1 MYSSVCFSFANV
13 CNENHAYRVWLS
25 QNTLRCRSEL
35 KKYGHRF
42 MQKKTEQTTDSL
54 NKVVFF
60 LSATLILL
68 FSLVTILFNDQANQL
83 ITQILNWVSRTFSWY
98 YLLAATLYLVFVL
111 FIALSRYGDIKLGPK
126 HSKPEFSLL
135 SWSAMLFS
143 AGIGID
149 LMFFSVAEPLSHY
162 MNPPVGEGQTFEAA
176 RQSMVWTLFHYGL
189 TGWSMYALVGVALGY
204 FSYRYNLPLTIRSA
218 LYPIFGKRVNGWIG
232 HSVDTAAVLGTIFG
246 IATTCGI
253 GVVQL
258 NYGLHVL
265 FDVPENLLIQSAL
278 IAVAVIITAISVAS
292 GVNKGLRILSE
303 VNIYVSIGLLL
314 FILMMGN
321 TEFLLAALIQNFGDY
336 ISQFPQLSLTSFPF
350 EQPKEWMNSWTLFF
364 WAWWIAWSPF
374 VGLFLARISR
384 GRTIR
389 EFVAGTLIIPLLF
402 TLTWLSIFGN
412 SALHSVIFDGNTQLA
427 TTVLAN
433 PAHGFYDLLA
443 QYPWFPFLAGVAT
456 ITGLL
461 FYVTSA
467 DSGALVLGNFTT
479 KFSNIEHDSPRWLS
493 VFWALA
499 IGLLTLAMLMANGVT
514 ALQNT
519 TIIMGL
525 PFSFVIFF
533 VMAGLYKSL
542 RLEDFR
548 QASTSMNAAPVV
560 GNVDI
565 FNWKK
570 RLSRVM
576 LHANLSQTQQML
588 EEVCKPAMQA
598 VATEFINKG
607 IQVDLAEKALDD
619 EPELSH
625 LDLTIQL
632 DEEENFVYQIW
643 PIRYDTPNFSSRGKR
658 TKKYY
663 YRLETYLFEGSQG
676 NDLVGYSKEQVIND
690 ILDKY
695 ERHLMFLHINRISPG
710 KRPLFPDPDQ

>member
-1 MYSSVCFSFANV
+1 
-13 CNENHAYRVWLS
+13 
-25 QNTLRCRSEL
+25 
-35 KKYGHRF
+35 

-314 FILMMGN
+314 FILVMGN

-350 EQPKEWMNSWTLFF
+350 QQPKEWMNSWTLFF

-625 LDLTIQL
+625 MDLTIQL

>member
-1 MYSSVCFSFANV
+1 
-13 CNENHAYRVWLS
+13 
-25 QNTLRCRSEL
+25 
-35 KKYGHRF
+35 
-42 MQKKTEQTTDSL
+42 MQKKNEEVQDSL
-54 NKVVFF
+54 NKVVFYC
-60 LSATLILL
+60 SATLILL
-68 FSLVTILFNDQANQL
+68 FSIITILFNEQANL
-83 ITQILNWVSRTFSWY
+83 VIINILNWVSRTFSWY
-98 YLLAATLYLVFVL
+98 YLLAATLYLVFIV
-111 FIALSRYGDIKLGPK
+111 FIACSRYGEIKLGPK

-162 MNPPVGEGQTFEAA
+162 MSPPVGEAETFEAA

-189 TGWSMYALVGVALGY
+189 TGWSMYALIGVALGY

-218 LYPIFGKRVNGWIG
+218 LYPIFGKRINGPIG
-232 HSVDTAAVLGTIFG
+232 HTVDTAAVLGTIFG

-265 FDVPENLLIQSAL
+265 FGLPENIWIQTAL
-278 IAVAVIITAISVAS
+278 IGVAVIITIISVTA
-292 GVNKGLRILSE
+292 GVNKGIRVLSE
-303 VNIYVSIGLLL
+303 INIYVSIGLLL
-314 FILMMGN
+314 FILFMGN

-336 ISQFPQLSLTSFPF
+336 LSQFPKLSLSSFPF

-389 EFVAGTLIIPLLF
+389 EFVTGTLVIPLLF

-412 SALHSVIFDGNTQLA
+412 SALYSVIFDGNTQLA
-427 TTVLAN
+427 TTVLEN

-443 QYPWFPFLAGVAT
+443 QYPGFTFIAGVAT

-479 KFSNIEHDSPRWLS
+479 KFTNIEHDSPRWLS
-493 VFWALA
+493 VFWAIA

-548 QASTSMNAAPVV
+548 QASTSLNAAPVV

-565 FNWKK
+565 LNWKK

-576 LHANLSQTQQML
+576 LHPSLSQTRTML
-588 EEVCKPAMQA
+588 DNVCKPAIEA
-598 VATEFINKG
+598 VATELIDKG
-607 IQVDLAEKALDD
+607 IQVNIQEKSLEE
-619 EPELSH
+619 EPELYH

-632 DEEENFVYQIW
+632 DEEENFVYEIW
-643 PIRYDTPNFSSRGKR
+643 PVRYDTPNFSSRGKR
-658 TKKYY
+658 TKRYY
-663 YRLETYLFEGSQG
+663 YRLESYLFEGSQG

-695 ERHLMFLHINRISPG
+695 ERHMMYLHINRISPG
-710 KRPLFPDPDQ
+710 KRPLFPDREI

>member
-1 MYSSVCFSFANV
+1 
-13 CNENHAYRVWLS
+13 
-25 QNTLRCRSEL
+25 
-35 KKYGHRF
+35 

-218 LYPIFGKRVNGWIG
+218 LYPIFGKRINGWIG

-314 FILMMGN
+314 FILVMGN

-350 EQPKEWMNSWTLFF
+350 QQPKEWMNSWTLFF

-427 TTVLAN
+427 NTVLAN

>member
-1 MYSSVCFSFANV
+1 
-13 CNENHAYRVWLS
+13 
-25 QNTLRCRSEL
+25 
-35 KKYGHRF
+35 

-314 FILMMGN
+314 FILVMGN

-350 EQPKEWMNSWTLFF
+350 QQPKEWMNSWTLFF

-493 VFWALA
+493 VFWALT

>member
-1 MYSSVCFSFANV
+1 
-13 CNENHAYRVWLS
+13 
-25 QNTLRCRSEL
+25 
-35 KKYGHRF
+35 
-42 MQKKTEQTTDSL
+42 MQKKNEEMQDGL
-54 NKVVFF
+54 NKVVFYF
-60 LSATLILL
+60 SATLILL
-68 FSLVTILFNDQANQL
+68 FSIITILFNEQANQV
-83 ITQILNWVSRTFSWY
+83 IINILNWVSRTFSWY
-98 YLLAATLYLVFVL
+98 YLLAATLYLVFII
-111 FIALSRYGDIKLGPK
+111 FIACSRYGEIKLGPK

-162 MNPPVGEGQTFEAA
+162 MNPPVGEGETFEAA

-189 TGWSMYALVGVALGY
+189 TGWSMYALIGVALGY

-218 LYPIFGKRVNGWIG
+218 LYPIFGKRINGPIG
-232 HSVDTAAVLGTIFG
+232 HTVDTAAVLGTIFG

-265 FDVPENLLIQSAL
+265 FGLPENIWIQTAL
-278 IAVAVIITAISVAS
+278 IAVAVIITIISVTA
-292 GVNKGLRILSE
+292 GVNKGIRILSE
-303 VNIYVSIGLLL
+303 INIYVSIGLLL
-314 FILMMGN
+314 FILFVGN

-336 ISQFPQLSLTSFPF
+336 ISQFPKLSLTSFPF

-389 EFVAGTLIIPLLF
+389 EFVTGTLVIPLLF

-412 SALHSVIFDGNTQLA
+412 SALYSVIFDGNTQLA
-427 TTVLAN
+427 TTVLEN

-443 QYPWFPFLAGVAT
+443 QYPGFMFTAGVAT

-479 KFSNIEHDSPRWLS
+479 KFTNIEHDSPRWLS
-493 VFWALA
+493 VFWAIA

-548 QASTSMNAAPVV
+548 QASTSLNAAPVV

-565 FNWKK
+565 LNWKK

-576 LHANLSQTQQML
+576 LHPSLSQTRTML
-588 EEVCKPAMQA
+588 DNVCKPAIEA
-598 VATEFINKG
+598 VATELINKG
-607 IQVDLAEKALDD
+607 IQVNIQEKSLEE
-619 EPELSH
+619 EPELYH

-632 DEEENFVYQIW
+632 DEEENFVYEIW
-643 PIRYDTPNFSSRGKR
+643 PVRYDTPNFSSRGKR
-658 TKKYY
+658 TKRYY
-663 YRLETYLFEGSQG
+663 YRLESYLFEGSQG

-695 ERHLMFLHINRISPG
+695 ERHMMYLHINRISPG
-710 KRPLFPDPDQ
+710 KRPLFPDREI

>member
-1 MYSSVCFSFANV
+1 MVDQN
-13 CNENHAYRVWLS
+13 S
-25 QNTLRCRSEL
+25 QT
-35 KKYGHRF
+35 KDG
-42 MQKKTEQTTDSL
+42 L

-60 LSATLILL
+60 LSASLILL
-68 FSLVTILFNDQANQL
+68 FSLATILFNEQANNVINDVL
-83 ITQILNWVSRTFSWY
+83 AWVSSTFSWY
-98 YLLAATLYLVFVL
+98 YLLAATCYLVFIV
-111 FIALSRYGDIKLGPK
+111 FIACSRYGNIKLGPK

-162 MNPPVGEGQTFEAA
+162 MNPPVGQGQTYEAA
-176 RQSMVWTLFHYGL
+176 REAMVWTLFHYGL

-218 LYPIFGKRVNGWIG
+218 LYPIFGKRINGAIG

-265 FDVPENLLIQSAL
+265 FGLPENLVIQSAL
-278 IAVAVIITAISVAS
+278 IAFAVVVSIISVTS
-292 GVNKGLRILSE
+292 GVDKGLRILSE
-303 VNIYVSIGLLL
+303 INIYVAIGLLL
-314 FILMMGN
+314 FILFLGN
-321 TEFLLAALIQNFGDY
+321 TEFLLGALIQNFGDY
-336 ISQFPQLSLTSFPF
+336 ISAFPKLSLTSFPF

-389 EFVAGTLIIPLLF
+389 EFVWGTLIIPLLF

-412 SALHSVIFDGNTQLA
+412 SALHSVIFDGNAQLA
-427 TTVLAN
+427 QTVLAN

-443 QYPWFPFLAGVAT
+443 QYPGFPFIASVAT

-467 DSGALVLGNFTT
+467 DSGSLVLGNFTT
-479 KFSNIEHDSPRWLS
+479 KFTNIEHDSPRWLT

-499 IGLLTLAMLMANGVT
+499 IGFLTLAMLMADGIT
-514 ALQNT
+514 ALQNA

-542 RLEDFR
+542 HLEDYR
-548 QASTSMNAAPVV
+548 QASTNMNAAPVV

-565 FNWKK
+565 SNWKK

-576 LHANLSQTQQML
+576 LHPTLAETKRML
-588 EEVCKPAMQA
+588 DEVCQPAIHA
-598 VATEFINKG
+598 VATELESRGINVSLD
-607 IQVDLAEKALDD
+607 QVELE
-619 EPELSH
+619 ENPELYH
-625 LDLTIQL
+625 LDVIIDLG
-632 DEEENFVYQIW
+632 EEQNFIYQIW
-643 PIRYDTPNFSSRGKR
+643 PVRYATPNFNERDNR
-658 TKKYY
+658 HKKYY
-663 YRLETYLFEGSQG
+663 YRLESYLFEGSQG
-676 NDLVGYSKEQVIND
+676 NDLVGYNKEQVIND

-695 ERHLMFLHINRISPG
+695 ERHMMFLHINRISPG
-710 KRPLFPDPDQ
+710 KRPQFPDA

>member
-1 MYSSVCFSFANV
+1 
-13 CNENHAYRVWLS
+13 
-25 QNTLRCRSEL
+25 
-35 KKYGHRF
+35 
-42 MQKKTEQTTDSL
+42 MQKKNEEMQDGL
-54 NKVVFF
+54 NKVVFYF
-60 LSATLILL
+60 SATLILL
-68 FSLVTILFNDQANQL
+68 FSIITILFNEQANQV
-83 ITQILNWVSRTFSWY
+83 IINILNWVSRTFSWY
-98 YLLAATLYLVFVL
+98 YLLAATLYLVFII
-111 FIALSRYGDIKLGPK
+111 FIACSRYGEIKLGPK

-162 MNPPVGEGQTFEAA
+162 INPPVGEGETFEAA

-189 TGWSMYALVGVALGY
+189 TGWSMYALIGVALGY

-218 LYPIFGKRVNGWIG
+218 LYPIFGKKINGPIG
-232 HSVDTAAVLGTIFG
+232 HTVDTAAVLGTIFG

-265 FDVPENLLIQSAL
+265 FDLPENIWIQTAL
-278 IAVAVIITAISVAS
+278 IAVAVIITIISVTA
-292 GVNKGLRILSE
+292 GVNKGIRILSE
-303 VNIYVSIGLLL
+303 INIYVSIGLLL
-314 FILMMGN
+314 FILFVGN

-336 ISQFPQLSLTSFPF
+336 ISQFPKLSLTSFPF

-389 EFVAGTLIIPLLF
+389 EFVTGTLVIPLLF

-412 SALHSVIFDGNTQLA
+412 SALYSVIFDGNTQLA
-427 TTVLAN
+427 TTVLEN

-443 QYPWFPFLAGVAT
+443 QYPGFTFTAGVAT

-479 KFSNIEHDSPRWLS
+479 KFTNIEHDSPRWLS
-493 VFWALA
+493 VFWAIA

-548 QASTSMNAAPVV
+548 QASTSLNAAPVV

-565 FNWKK
+565 LNWKK

-576 LHANLSQTQQML
+576 LHPSLSQTRTML
-588 EEVCKPAMQA
+588 DNVCKPAIEA
-598 VATEFINKG
+598 VATELIDKG
-607 IQVDLAEKALDD
+607 IQVNIQEKSLEE
-619 EPELSH
+619 EPELYH

-632 DEEENFVYQIW
+632 DEEENFVYEIW
-643 PIRYDTPNFSSRGKR
+643 PVRYDTPNFSSRGKR
-658 TKKYY
+658 TKRYY
-663 YRLETYLFEGSQG
+663 YRLESYLFEGSQG

-695 ERHLMFLHINRISPG
+695 ERHMMYLHINRISPG
-710 KRPLFPDPDQ
+710 KRPLFPDREI

>member
-1 MYSSVCFSFANV
+1 
-13 CNENHAYRVWLS
+13 
-25 QNTLRCRSEL
+25 
-35 KKYGHRF
+35 

-314 FILMMGN
+314 FILVMGN
-321 TEFLLAALIQNFGDY
+321 TEFLLAALIQIFGDY

-350 EQPKEWMNSWTLFF
+350 QQPKEWMNSWTLFF

>member
-1 MYSSVCFSFANV
+1 
-13 CNENHAYRVWLS
+13 
-25 QNTLRCRSEL
+25 
-35 KKYGHRF
+35 
-42 MQKKTEQTTDSL
+42 MQKKKEDMQDGL
-54 NKVVFF
+54 NKVVFYF
-60 LSATLILL
+60 SATLILL
-68 FSLVTILFNDQANQL
+68 FSIITILFNEQANQV
-83 ITQILNWVSRTFSWY
+83 IINILNWVSRTFSWY
-98 YLLAATLYLVFVL
+98 YLLAATLYLVFIV
-111 FIALSRYGDIKLGPK
+111 FIACSRYGEIKLGPK

-162 MNPPVGEGQTFEAA
+162 MNPPVGEGETFEAA

-189 TGWSMYALVGVALGY
+189 TGWSMYALIGVALGY

-218 LYPIFGKRVNGWIG
+218 LYPIFGKKINGPIG
-232 HSVDTAAVLGTIFG
+232 HTVDTAAVLGTIFG

-265 FDVPENLLIQSAL
+265 FDLPENIWIQAAL
-278 IAVAVIITAISVAS
+278 IAVAVIITIISVTA
-292 GVNKGLRILSE
+292 GVNKGIRILSE
-303 VNIYVSIGLLL
+303 INIYVSIGLLL
-314 FILMMGN
+314 FILFVGN

-336 ISQFPQLSLTSFPF
+336 ISQFPKLSLTSFPF

-389 EFVAGTLIIPLLF
+389 EFVTGTLVIPLLF

-412 SALHSVIFDGNTQLA
+412 SALYSVIFDGNTQLA
-427 TTVLAN
+427 TTVLEN

-443 QYPWFPFLAGVAT
+443 QYPGFTFTAGVAT

-479 KFSNIEHDSPRWLS
+479 KFTNIEHDSPRWLS
-493 VFWALA
+493 VFWAVA

-548 QASTSMNAAPVV
+548 QASTSLNAAPVV

-565 FNWKK
+565 LNWKK

-576 LHANLSQTQQML
+576 LHPSLSQTRTML
-588 EEVCKPAMQA
+588 DNVCKPAIEA
-598 VATEFINKG
+598 VATELIDKG
-607 IQVDLAEKALDD
+607 IQVNIQEKPLEE
-619 EPELSH
+619 EPELYH

-632 DEEENFVYQIW
+632 DEEENFVYEIW
-643 PIRYDTPNFSSRGKR
+643 PVRYDTPNFSSRGKR
-658 TKKYY
+658 TKRYY
-663 YRLETYLFEGSQG
+663 YRLESYLFEGSQG

-695 ERHLMFLHINRISPG
+695 ERHMMYLHINRISPG
-710 KRPLFPDPDQ
+710 KRPLFPDREI

>member
-1 MYSSVCFSFANV
+1 
-13 CNENHAYRVWLS
+13 
-25 QNTLRCRSEL
+25 
-35 KKYGHRF
+35 
-42 MQKKTEQTTDSL
+42 MQKKKEEMQDGL
-54 NKVVFF
+54 NKVVFYF
-60 LSATLILL
+60 SATLILL
-68 FSLVTILFNDQANQL
+68 FSIITILFNEQANQV
-83 ITQILNWVSRTFSWY
+83 IINILNWVSRTFSWY
-98 YLLAATLYLVFVL
+98 YLLAATLYLVFIV
-111 FIALSRYGDIKLGPK
+111 FIACSRYGEIKLGPK

-162 MNPPVGEGQTFEAA
+162 INPPVGEGETFEAA

-189 TGWSMYALVGVALGY
+189 TGWSMYALIGVALGY

-218 LYPIFGKRVNGWIG
+218 LYPIFGKRINGPIG
-232 HSVDTAAVLGTIFG
+232 HTVDTAAVLGTIFG

-265 FDVPENLLIQSAL
+265 FDLPENIWIQAAL
-278 IAVAVIITAISVAS
+278 IAVAVIITIISVTA
-292 GVNKGLRILSE
+292 GVNKGIRILSE
-303 VNIYVSIGLLL
+303 INIYVSIGLLL
-314 FILMMGN
+314 FILFVGN

-336 ISQFPQLSLTSFPF
+336 ISQFPKLSLTSFPF

-389 EFVAGTLIIPLLF
+389 EFVTGTLVIPLLF

-412 SALHSVIFDGNTQLA
+412 SALYSVIFDGNTQLA
-427 TTVLAN
+427 TTVLEN

-443 QYPWFPFLAGVAT
+443 QYPGFMFTAGVAT

-479 KFSNIEHDSPRWLS
+479 KFTNIEHDSPRWLS
-493 VFWALA
+493 VFWAIA

-548 QASTSMNAAPVV
+548 QASTSLNAAPVV

-565 FNWKK
+565 LNWKK

-576 LHANLSQTQQML
+576 LHPSLSQTRTML
-588 EEVCKPAMQA
+588 DNVCKPAIEA
-598 VATEFINKG
+598 VATELIDKG
-607 IQVDLAEKALDD
+607 IQVNIQEKSLEE
-619 EPELSH
+619 EPELYH

-632 DEEENFVYQIW
+632 DEEENFVYEIW
-643 PIRYDTPNFSSRGKR
+643 PVRYDTPNFSSRGKR
-658 TKKYY
+658 TKRYY
-663 YRLETYLFEGSQG
+663 YRLESYLFEGSQG

-695 ERHLMFLHINRISPG
+695 ERHMMYLHINRISPG
-710 KRPLFPDPDQ
+710 KRPLFPDREI

>member
-1 MYSSVCFSFANV
+1 
-13 CNENHAYRVWLS
+13 
-25 QNTLRCRSEL
+25 
-35 KKYGHRF
+35 
-42 MQKKTEQTTDSL
+42 MQKKTEQVQDSL
-54 NKVVFF
+54 NKVVFYV
-60 LSATLILL
+60 SATLILL
-68 FSLVTILFNDQANQL
+68 FSLVTILFNQQANL
-83 ITQILNWVSRTFSWY
+83 VITNILNWVSRTFSWY
-98 YLLAATLYLVFVL
+98 YLLAATLYLVFII
-111 FIALSRYGDIKLGPK
+111 FIACSRYGEIKLGPK

-189 TGWSMYALVGVALGY
+189 TGWSMYALIGVALGY

-218 LYPIFGKRVNGWIG
+218 LYPIFGKKIHGPIG
-232 HSVDTAAVLGTIFG
+232 HTVDTAAVLGTIFG

-265 FDVPENLLIQSAL
+265 FDLPENLWVQTGL
-278 IAVAVIITAISVAS
+278 IAVAVIITIISVAS
-292 GVNKGLRILSE
+292 GVNKGIRVLSE
-303 VNIYVSIGLLL
+303 INIYVSIGLLL

-336 ISQFPQLSLTSFPF
+336 ISQFPKLSLTSFPF

-412 SALHSVIFDGNTQLA
+412 SALHSVMFDGNTQLA
-427 TTVLAN
+427 TTVLEN

-443 QYPWFPFLAGVAT
+443 QYPGFSFIAGIAT

-479 KFSNIEHDSPRWLS
+479 KFTNIEHDSPRWLS
-493 VFWALA
+493 IFWAIA

-576 LHANLSQTQQML
+576 LHPSLSQTRSML
-588 EEVCKPAMQA
+588 NEVCKPAIEA
-598 VATEFINKG
+598 VAAELITKG
-607 IQVDLAEKALDD
+607 VHVDVQEKSVED
-619 EPELSH
+619 EPELYH
-625 LDLTIQL
+625 LDLIIQL
-632 DEEENFVYQIW
+632 DEEENFVYEIW
-643 PIRYDTPNFSSRGKR
+643 PVRYDTPNFSSRGKR
-658 TKKYY
+658 AKRYY
-663 YRLETYLFEGSQG
+663 YRLESYLFEGSQG

-695 ERHLMFLHINRISPG
+695 ERHMMYLHINRISPG
-710 KRPLFPDPDQ
+710 TRPLFPDREN

>member
-1 MYSSVCFSFANV
+1 
-13 CNENHAYRVWLS
+13 
-25 QNTLRCRSEL
+25 
-35 KKYGHRF
+35 
-42 MQKKTEQTTDSL
+42 MQKKNEEVQDSL
-54 NKVVFF
+54 NKVVFYC
-60 LSATLILL
+60 SATLILL
-68 FSLVTILFNDQANQL
+68 FSIITILFNEQANL
-83 ITQILNWVSRTFSWY
+83 VIINILNWVSSTFSWY
-98 YLLAATLYLVFVL
+98 YLLAATLYLVFIV
-111 FIALSRYGDIKLGPK
+111 FIACSRYGEIKLGPK

-162 MNPPVGEGQTFEAA
+162 MSPPVGEAETFEAA

-189 TGWSMYALVGVALGY
+189 TGWSMYALIGVALGY

-218 LYPIFGKRVNGWIG
+218 LYPIFGKRINGPIG
-232 HSVDTAAVLGTIFG
+232 HTVDTAAVLGTIFG

-265 FDVPENLLIQSAL
+265 FGLPENIWIQTAL
-278 IAVAVIITAISVAS
+278 IGVAVIITIISVTA
-292 GVNKGLRILSE
+292 GVNKGIRVLSE
-303 VNIYVSIGLLL
+303 INIYVSIGLLL
-314 FILMMGN
+314 FILFMGN

-336 ISQFPQLSLTSFPF
+336 LSQFPKLSLSSFPF

-389 EFVAGTLIIPLLF
+389 EFVTGILVIPLLF

-412 SALHSVIFDGNTQLA
+412 SALYSVIFDGNTQLA
-427 TTVLAN
+427 TTVLEN

-443 QYPWFPFLAGVAT
+443 QYPGFTFLAGVAT

-479 KFSNIEHDSPRWLS
+479 KFTNIEHDSPRWLS
-493 VFWALA
+493 VFWAIA

-548 QASTSMNAAPVV
+548 QASTSLNAAPVV

-565 FNWKK
+565 LNWKK

-576 LHANLSQTQQML
+576 LHPSLSQTRTML
-588 EEVCKPAMQA
+588 DNVCKPAIEA
-598 VATEFINKG
+598 VATELIDKG
-607 IQVDLAEKALDD
+607 IQVNIQEKSLEE
-619 EPELSH
+619 EPELYH

-632 DEEENFVYQIW
+632 DEEENFVYEIW
-643 PIRYDTPNFSSRGKR
+643 PVRYDTPNFSSRGKR
-658 TKKYY
+658 TKRYY
-663 YRLETYLFEGSQG
+663 YRLESYLFEGSQG

-695 ERHLMFLHINRISPG
+695 ERHMMYLHINRISPG
-710 KRPLFPDPDQ
+710 KRPLFPDREI

>member
-1 MYSSVCFSFANV
+1 
-13 CNENHAYRVWLS
+13 
-25 QNTLRCRSEL
+25 
-35 KKYGHRF
+35 
-42 MQKKTEQTTDSL
+42 MQKKTEQVQDSL
-54 NKVVFF
+54 NKVVFYV
-60 LSATLILL
+60 SATLILL
-68 FSLVTILFNDQANQL
+68 FSLVTILFNQQANL
-83 ITQILNWVSRTFSWY
+83 VITNILNWVSRTFSWY
-98 YLLAATLYLVFVL
+98 YLLAATLYLVFII
-111 FIALSRYGDIKLGPK
+111 FIACSRYGEIKLGPK

-189 TGWSMYALVGVALGY
+189 TGWSMYALIGVALGY

-218 LYPIFGKRVNGWIG
+218 LYPIFGKKIHGPIG
-232 HSVDTAAVLGTIFG
+232 HTVDTAAVLGTIFG

-265 FDVPENLLIQSAL
+265 FDLPENLWVQTGL
-278 IAVAVIITAISVAS
+278 IAVAVIITIISVAS
-292 GVNKGLRILSE
+292 GVNKGIRVLSE
-303 VNIYVSIGLLL
+303 INIYVSIGLLL

-336 ISQFPQLSLTSFPF
+336 ISQFPKLSLTSFPF

-412 SALHSVIFDGNTQLA
+412 SALHSVMFDGNTQLA
-427 TTVLAN
+427 TTVLEN

-443 QYPWFPFLAGVAT
+443 QYPGFSFIAGIAT

-479 KFSNIEHDSPRWLS
+479 KFTNIEHDSPRWLS
-493 VFWALA
+493 IFWAIA

-576 LHANLSQTQQML
+576 LHPSLPQTRSML
-588 EEVCKPAMQA
+588 NEVCKPAIEA
-598 VATEFINKG
+598 VAAELITKG
-607 IQVDLAEKALDD
+607 VHVDVQEKPVED
-619 EPELSH
+619 EPELYH
-625 LDLTIQL
+625 LDLIIQL
-632 DEEENFVYQIW
+632 DEEENFVYEIW
-643 PIRYDTPNFSSRGKR
+643 PVRYDTPNFSSRGKR
-658 TKKYY
+658 TKRYY
-663 YRLETYLFEGSQG
+663 YRLESYLFEGSQG

-695 ERHLMFLHINRISPG
+695 ERHMMYLHINRISPG
-710 KRPLFPDPDQ
+710 TRPLFPDREN

>member
-1 MYSSVCFSFANV
+1 
-13 CNENHAYRVWLS
+13 
-25 QNTLRCRSEL
+25 
-35 KKYGHRF
+35 
-42 MQKKTEQTTDSL
+42 MQKKNEEMQDGL
-54 NKVVFF
+54 NKVVFYF
-60 LSATLILL
+60 SATLILL
-68 FSLVTILFNDQANQL
+68 FSIITILFNEQANQV
-83 ITQILNWVSRTFSWY
+83 IINILNWVSRTFSWY
-98 YLLAATLYLVFVL
+98 YLLAATLYLVFIV
-111 FIALSRYGDIKLGPK
+111 FIACSRYGEIKLGPK

-162 MNPPVGEGQTFEAA
+162 MNPPVGEGETFEAA

-189 TGWSMYALVGVALGY
+189 TGWSMYALIGVALGY

-218 LYPIFGKRVNGWIG
+218 LYPIFGKRINGPIG
-232 HSVDTAAVLGTIFG
+232 HTVDTAAVLGTIFG

-265 FDVPENLLIQSAL
+265 FDLPENIWIQTAL
-278 IAVAVIITAISVAS
+278 IAVAVIITIISVTA
-292 GVNKGLRILSE
+292 GVNKGIRILSE
-303 VNIYVSIGLLL
+303 INIYVSIGLLL
-314 FILMMGN
+314 FILFVGN

-336 ISQFPQLSLTSFPF
+336 ISQFPKLSLTSFPF

-389 EFVAGTLIIPLLF
+389 EFVTGTLVIPLLF

-412 SALHSVIFDGNTQLA
+412 SALYSVIFDGNTQLA
-427 TTVLAN
+427 TTVLEN

-443 QYPWFPFLAGVAT
+443 QYPGFTFTAGVAT

-479 KFSNIEHDSPRWLS
+479 KFTNIEHDSPRWLS
-493 VFWALA
+493 VFWAIA

-548 QASTSMNAAPVV
+548 QASTSLNAAPVV

-565 FNWKK
+565 LNWKK

-576 LHANLSQTQQML
+576 LHPSLSQTRTML
-588 EEVCKPAMQA
+588 DNVCKPAIEA
-598 VATEFINKG
+598 VATELIDKG
-607 IQVDLAEKALDD
+607 IQVNIQEKSLEE
-619 EPELSH
+619 EPELYH

-632 DEEENFVYQIW
+632 DEEENFVYEIW
-643 PIRYDTPNFSSRGKR
+643 PVRYDTPNFSSRGKR
-658 TKKYY
+658 TKRYY
-663 YRLETYLFEGSQG
+663 YRLESYLFEGSQG
-676 NDLVGYSKEQVIND
+676 NDLFGYSKEQVIND

-695 ERHLMFLHINRISPG
+695 ERHMMYLHINRISPG
-710 KRPLFPDPDQ
+710 KRPLFPDREI

>member
-1 MYSSVCFSFANV
+1 
-13 CNENHAYRVWLS
+13 
-25 QNTLRCRSEL
+25 
-35 KKYGHRF
+35 
-42 MQKKTEQTTDSL
+42 MQKKTEQVQDSL
-54 NKVVFF
+54 NKVVFYV
-60 LSATLILL
+60 SATLILL
-68 FSLVTILFNDQANQL
+68 FSLVTILFNQQANL
-83 ITQILNWVSRTFSWY
+83 VITNILNWVSRTFSWY
-98 YLLAATLYLVFVL
+98 YLLAATLYLVFII
-111 FIALSRYGDIKLGPK
+111 FIACSRYGEIKLGPK

-189 TGWSMYALVGVALGY
+189 TGWSMYALIGVALGY

-218 LYPIFGKRVNGWIG
+218 LYPIFGKKIHGPIG
-232 HSVDTAAVLGTIFG
+232 HTVDTAAVLGTIFG

-265 FDVPENLLIQSAL
+265 FDLPENLWVQTGL
-278 IAVAVIITAISVAS
+278 IAVAVIITIISVAS
-292 GVNKGLRILSE
+292 GVNKGIRVLSE
-303 VNIYVSIGLLL
+303 INIYVSIGLLL

-336 ISQFPQLSLTSFPF
+336 ISQFPKLSLTSFPF

-412 SALHSVIFDGNTQLA
+412 SALHSVMFDGNTQLA
-427 TTVLAN
+427 TTVLKN

-443 QYPWFPFLAGVAT
+443 QYPGFSFIAGIAT

-479 KFSNIEHDSPRWLS
+479 KFTNIEHDSPRWLS
-493 VFWALA
+493 IFWAIA

-576 LHANLSQTQQML
+576 LHPSLSQTRSML
-588 EEVCKPAMQA
+588 NEVCKPAIEA
-598 VATEFINKG
+598 VAAELITKG
-607 IQVDLAEKALDD
+607 VHVDVQEKPVED
-619 EPELSH
+619 EPELYH
-625 LDLTIQL
+625 LDLIIQL
-632 DEEENFVYQIW
+632 DEEENFVYEIW
-643 PIRYDTPNFSSRGKR
+643 PVRYDTPNFSSRGKR
-658 TKKYY
+658 AKRYY
-663 YRLETYLFEGSQG
+663 YRLESYLFEGSQG

-695 ERHLMFLHINRISPG
+695 ERHMMYLHINRISPG
-710 KRPLFPDPDQ
+710 TRPLFPDREN

>member
-1 MYSSVCFSFANV
+1 
-13 CNENHAYRVWLS
+13 
-25 QNTLRCRSEL
+25 
-35 KKYGHRF
+35 
-42 MQKKTEQTTDSL
+42 MQKKNEEMQDGL
-54 NKVVFF
+54 NKVVFYF
-60 LSATLILL
+60 SATLILL
-68 FSLVTILFNDQANQL
+68 FSIITILFNEQANQV
-83 ITQILNWVSRTFSWY
+83 IINILNWVSRTFSWY
-98 YLLAATLYLVFVL
+98 YLLAATLYLVFIV
-111 FIALSRYGDIKLGPK
+111 FIACSRYGEIKLGPK

-162 MNPPVGEGQTFEAA
+162 MNPPVGEGETFEAA

-189 TGWSMYALVGVALGY
+189 TGWSMYALIGVALGY

-218 LYPIFGKRVNGWIG
+218 LYPIFGKRINGPIG
-232 HSVDTAAVLGTIFG
+232 HTVDTAAVLGTIFG

-265 FDVPENLLIQSAL
+265 FGLPENIWIQTAL
-278 IAVAVIITAISVAS
+278 IAVAVIITIISVTA
-292 GVNKGLRILSE
+292 GVNKGIRILSE
-303 VNIYVSIGLLL
+303 INIYVSIGLLL
-314 FILMMGN
+314 FILFVGN

-336 ISQFPQLSLTSFPF
+336 ISQFPKLSLTSFPF

-389 EFVAGTLIIPLLF
+389 EFVTGTLVIPLLF

-412 SALHSVIFDGNTQLA
+412 SALYSVIFDGNTQLA
-427 TTVLAN
+427 TTVLEN

-443 QYPWFPFLAGVAT
+443 QYPGFMFTAGVAT

-479 KFSNIEHDSPRWLS
+479 KFTNIEHDSPRWLS
-493 VFWALA
+493 VFWAIA

-548 QASTSMNAAPVV
+548 QASTSLNAAPVV

-565 FNWKK
+565 LNWKK

-576 LHANLSQTQQML
+576 LHPSLSQTRTML
-588 EEVCKPAMQA
+588 DNVCKPAIEA
-598 VATEFINKG
+598 VATELIDKG
-607 IQVDLAEKALDD
+607 IQVNIQEKSLEE
-619 EPELSH
+619 EPELYH

-632 DEEENFVYQIW
+632 DEEENFVYEIW
-643 PIRYDTPNFSSRGKR
+643 PVRYDTPNFSSRGKR
-658 TKKYY
+658 TKRYY
-663 YRLETYLFEGSQG
+663 YRLESYLFEGSQG

-695 ERHLMFLHINRISPG
+695 ERHMMYLHINRISPG
-710 KRPLFPDPDQ
+710 KRPLFPDREI

>member
-1 MYSSVCFSFANV
+1 
-13 CNENHAYRVWLS
+13 
-25 QNTLRCRSEL
+25 
-35 KKYGHRF
+35 

-68 FSLVTILFNDQANQL
+68 FSLVTILFNEQANL
-83 ITQILNWVSRTFSWY
+83 VIINILNWVSSTFSWY
-98 YLLAATLYLVFVL
+98 YLLAATLYLVFIV
-111 FIALSRYGDIKLGPK
+111 FIACSRYGEIKLGPK

-162 MNPPVGEGQTFEAA
+162 MSPPVGEAETFEAA

-189 TGWSMYALVGVALGY
+189 TGWSMYALIGVALGY

-218 LYPIFGKRVNGWIG
+218 LYPIFGKRINGPIG
-232 HSVDTAAVLGTIFG
+232 HTVDTAAVLGTIFG

-265 FDVPENLLIQSAL
+265 FGLPENIWIQTAL
-278 IAVAVIITAISVAS
+278 IGVAVIITIISVTA
-292 GVNKGLRILSE
+292 GVNKGIRVLSE
-303 VNIYVSIGLLL
+303 INIYVSIGLLL
-314 FILMMGN
+314 FILFMGN

-336 ISQFPQLSLTSFPF
+336 LSQFPKLSLSSFPF

-389 EFVAGTLIIPLLF
+389 EFVTGTLVIPLLF

-412 SALHSVIFDGNTQLA
+412 SALYSVIFDGNTQLA
-427 TTVLAN
+427 TTVLEN

-443 QYPWFPFLAGVAT
+443 QYPGFTFLAGVAT

-479 KFSNIEHDSPRWLS
+479 KFTNIEHDSPRWLS
-493 VFWALA
+493 VFWAIA

>member
-1 MYSSVCFSFANV
+1 
-13 CNENHAYRVWLS
+13 
-25 QNTLRCRSEL
+25 
-35 KKYGHRF
+35 
-42 MQKKTEQTTDSL
+42 MQKKNEEVQDSL
-54 NKVVFF
+54 NKVVFYC
-60 LSATLILL
+60 SATLILL
-68 FSLVTILFNDQANQL
+68 FSIITILFNEQANL
-83 ITQILNWVSRTFSWY
+83 VIINILNWVSHTFSWY
-98 YLLAATLYLVFVL
+98 YLLAATLYLVFIV
-111 FIALSRYGDIKLGPK
+111 FIACSRYGEIKLGPK

-162 MNPPVGEGQTFEAA
+162 MSPPVGEAETFEAA

-189 TGWSMYALVGVALGY
+189 TGWSMYALIGVALGY

-218 LYPIFGKRVNGWIG
+218 LYPIFGKRINGPIG
-232 HSVDTAAVLGTIFG
+232 HTVDTAAVLGTIFG

-265 FDVPENLLIQSAL
+265 FGLPENIWIQTAL
-278 IAVAVIITAISVAS
+278 IGVAVIITIISVTA
-292 GVNKGLRILSE
+292 GVNKGIRVLSE
-303 VNIYVSIGLLL
+303 INIYVSIGLLL
-314 FILMMGN
+314 FILFMGN

-336 ISQFPQLSLTSFPF
+336 LSQFPKLSLSSFPF

-389 EFVAGTLIIPLLF
+389 EFVTGTLVIPLLF

-412 SALHSVIFDGNTQLA
+412 SALYSVIFDGNTQLA
-427 TTVLAN
+427 TTVLEN

-443 QYPWFPFLAGVAT
+443 QYPGFTFLAGVAT

-479 KFSNIEHDSPRWLS
+479 KFTNIEHDSPRWLS
-493 VFWALA
+493 VFWAIA

-548 QASTSMNAAPVV
+548 QASTSLNAAPVV

-565 FNWKK
+565 LNWKK

-576 LHANLSQTQQML
+576 LHPSLSQTRTML
-588 EEVCKPAMQA
+588 DNVCKPAIEA
-598 VATEFINKG
+598 VATELIDKG
-607 IQVDLAEKALDD
+607 IQVNIQEKSLEE
-619 EPELSH
+619 EPELYH

-632 DEEENFVYQIW
+632 DEEENFVYEIW
-643 PIRYDTPNFSSRGKR
+643 PVRYDTPNFSSRGKR
-658 TKKYY
+658 TKRYY
-663 YRLETYLFEGSQG
+663 YRLESYLFEGSQG

-695 ERHLMFLHINRISPG
+695 ERHMMYLHINRISPG
-710 KRPLFPDPDQ
+710 KRPLFPDREI

>member
-1 MYSSVCFSFANV
+1 
-13 CNENHAYRVWLS
+13 
-25 QNTLRCRSEL
+25 
-35 KKYGHRF
+35 
-42 MQKKTEQTTDSL
+42 MQKKNEEKQDSL
-54 NKVVFF
+54 NKVVFYF
-60 LSATLILL
+60 SATLILL
-68 FSLVTILFNDQANQL
+68 FSIITILFNEQANQV
-83 ITQILNWVSRTFSWY
+83 IINILNWVSRTFSWY
-98 YLLAATLYLVFVL
+98 YLLAATLYLVFIV
-111 FIALSRYGDIKLGPK
+111 FIACSRYGEIKLGPK

-162 MNPPVGEGQTFEAA
+162 MNPPVGEGETFEAA

-189 TGWSMYALVGVALGY
+189 TGWSMYALIGVALGY

-218 LYPIFGKRVNGWIG
+218 LYPIFGKRINGPIG
-232 HSVDTAAVLGTIFG
+232 HTVDTAAVLGTIFG

-265 FDVPENLLIQSAL
+265 FDLPENIWIQTAL
-278 IAVAVIITAISVAS
+278 IAVAVIITIISVTA
-292 GVNKGLRILSE
+292 GVNKGIRILSE
-303 VNIYVSIGLLL
+303 INIYVSIGLLL
-314 FILMMGN
+314 FILFVGN

-336 ISQFPQLSLTSFPF
+336 ISQFPKLSLTSFPF

-389 EFVAGTLIIPLLF
+389 EFVTGTLVIPLLF

-412 SALHSVIFDGNTQLA
+412 SALYSVIFDGNTQLA
-427 TTVLAN
+427 TTVLEN

-443 QYPWFPFLAGVAT
+443 QYPGFTFTAGVAT

-479 KFSNIEHDSPRWLS
+479 KFTNIEHDSPRWLS
-493 VFWALA
+493 VFWAIA

-548 QASTSMNAAPVV
+548 QASTSLNAAPVV

-565 FNWKK
+565 LNWKK

-576 LHANLSQTQQML
+576 LHPSLSQTRTML
-588 EEVCKPAMQA
+588 DNVCKPAIEA
-598 VATEFINKG
+598 VATELIDKG
-607 IQVDLAEKALDD
+607 IQVNIQEKSLEE
-619 EPELSH
+619 EPELYH

-632 DEEENFVYQIW
+632 DEEENFVYEIW
-643 PIRYDTPNFSSRGKR
+643 PVRYDTPNFSSRGKR
-658 TKKYY
+658 TKRYY
-663 YRLETYLFEGSQG
+663 YRLESYLFEGSQG

-695 ERHLMFLHINRISPG
+695 ERHMMYLHINRISPG
-710 KRPLFPDPDQ
+710 KRPLFPDREI

>member
-1 MYSSVCFSFANV
+1 
-13 CNENHAYRVWLS
+13 
-25 QNTLRCRSEL
+25 
-35 KKYGHRF
+35 
-42 MQKKTEQTTDSL
+42 MQKKNEEVQDSL
-54 NKVVFF
+54 NKVVFYC
-60 LSATLILL
+60 SATLILL
-68 FSLVTILFNDQANQL
+68 FSIITILFNEQANL
-83 ITQILNWVSRTFSWY
+83 VIINILNWVSSTFSWY
-98 YLLAATLYLVFVL
+98 YLLAATLYLVFIV
-111 FIALSRYGDIKLGPK
+111 FIACSRYGEIKLGPK

-162 MNPPVGEGQTFEAA
+162 MSPPVGEAETFEAA

-189 TGWSMYALVGVALGY
+189 TGWSMYALIGVALGY

-218 LYPIFGKRVNGWIG
+218 LYPIFGKRINGPIG
-232 HSVDTAAVLGTIFG
+232 HTVDTAAVLGTIFG

-265 FDVPENLLIQSAL
+265 FGLPENIWIQTAL
-278 IAVAVIITAISVAS
+278 IGVAVIITIISVTA
-292 GVNKGLRILSE
+292 GVNKGIRVLSE
-303 VNIYVSIGLLL
+303 INIYVSIGLLI
-314 FILMMGN
+314 FILFMGN

-336 ISQFPQLSLTSFPF
+336 LSQFPKLSLSSFPF

-389 EFVAGTLIIPLLF
+389 EFVTGTLVIPLLF
-402 TLTWLSIFGN
+402 TLTWLSVFGN
-412 SALHSVIFDGNTQLA
+412 SALYSVIFDGNTQLA
-427 TTVLAN
+427 TTVLEN

-443 QYPWFPFLAGVAT
+443 QYPGFTFLAGVAT

-479 KFSNIEHDSPRWLS
+479 KFTNIEHDSPRWLS
-493 VFWALA
+493 VFWAIA

-548 QASTSMNAAPVV
+548 QASTSLNAAPVV

-565 FNWKK
+565 LNWKK

-576 LHANLSQTQQML
+576 LHPSLSQTRTML
-588 EEVCKPAMQA
+588 DNVCKPAIEA
-598 VATEFINKG
+598 VATELIDKG
-607 IQVDLAEKALDD
+607 IQVNIQEKSLEE
-619 EPELSH
+619 EPELYH

-632 DEEENFVYQIW
+632 DEEENFVYEIW
-643 PIRYDTPNFSSRGKR
+643 PVRYDTPNFSSRGKR
-658 TKKYY
+658 TKRYY
-663 YRLETYLFEGSQG
+663 YRLESYLFEGSQG

-695 ERHLMFLHINRISPG
+695 ERHMMYLHINRISPG
-710 KRPLFPDPDQ
+710 KRPLFPDREI

>member
-1 MYSSVCFSFANV
+1 
-13 CNENHAYRVWLS
+13 
-25 QNTLRCRSEL
+25 
-35 KKYGHRF
+35 
-42 MQKKTEQTTDSL
+42 MQKKNEEVQDSL
-54 NKVVFF
+54 NKVVFYF
-60 LSATLILL
+60 SATLILL
-68 FSLVTILFNDQANQL
+68 FSIITILFNEQANQV
-83 ITQILNWVSRTFSWY
+83 ITNILNWVSATFSWY
-98 YLLAATLYLVFVL
+98 YLLAATLYLVFIL
-111 FIALSRYGDIKLGPK
+111 FIACSRYGEIKLGPK

-149 LMFFSVAEPLSHY
+149 LMFFSVTEPLSHY
-162 MNPPVGEGQTFEAA
+162 MHPPVGEGETFEAA

-189 TGWSMYALVGVALGY
+189 TGWSMYALIGVALGY

-218 LYPIFGKRVNGWIG
+218 LYPIFGKKINGPIG
-232 HSVDTAAVLGTIFG
+232 HTVDTAAVLGTIFG

-265 FDVPENLLIQSAL
+265 FGLPENLWVQTAL
-278 IAVAVIITAISVAS
+278 ILVAVIITIFSVAA
-292 GVNKGLRILSE
+292 GVNKGIRILSE
-303 VNIYVSIGLLL
+303 INIYVSIGLLL
-314 FILMMGN
+314 FILFVGN
-321 TEFLLAALIQNFGDY
+321 TEFLLGALIQNFGDY

-389 EFVAGTLIIPLLF
+389 EFVTGTLVIPLLF

-412 SALHSVIFDGNTQLA
+412 SALYSVIFDGNTQLA
-427 TTVLAN
+427 ATVLDN

-443 QYPWFPFLAGVAT
+443 QYPGFMFTAGVAT

-493 VFWALA
+493 IFWAIA

-548 QASTSMNAAPVV
+548 QASTSLNAAPVV

-576 LHANLSQTQQML
+576 LHPSLSQTRNML
-588 EEVCKPAMQA
+588 DDVCKPAIQA
-598 VATEFINKG
+598 VASELISKG
-607 IQVDLAEKALDD
+607 IHVDVQEKPVDH
-619 EPELSH
+619 EPELYH
-625 LDLTIQL
+625 LDLVIQL
-632 DEEENFVYQIW
+632 DEEENFVYAIW
-643 PIRYDTPNFSSRGKR
+643 PVRYDTPNFSARGKR
-658 TKKYY
+658 TKRYY
-663 YRLETYLFEGSQG
+663 YRLESYLFEGSQG

-695 ERHLMFLHINRISPG
+695 ERHMMYLHINRISPG
-710 KRPLFPDPDQ
+710 KRPLFPDRES

>member
-1 MYSSVCFSFANV
+1 MSC
-13 CNENHAYRVWLS
+13 
-25 QNTLRCRSEL
+25 
-35 KKYGHRF
+35 
-42 MQKKTEQTTDSL
+42 TE
-54 NKVVFF
+54 
-60 LSATLILL
+60 
-68 FSLVTILFNDQANQL
+68 ILFNEQANQV
-83 ITQILNWVSRTFSWY
+83 IINILNWVSRTFSWY
-98 YLLAATLYLVFVL
+98 YLLAATLYLVFIV
-111 FIALSRYGDIKLGPK
+111 FIACSRYGEIKLGPK

-162 MNPPVGEGQTFEAA
+162 INPPVGEGETFEAA

-189 TGWSMYALVGVALGY
+189 TGWSMYALIGVALGY

-218 LYPIFGKRVNGWIG
+218 LYPIFGKKINGPIG
-232 HSVDTAAVLGTIFG
+232 HTVDTAAVLGTIFG

-265 FDVPENLLIQSAL
+265 FDLPENIWIQTAL
-278 IAVAVIITAISVAS
+278 IAVAVIITIISVTA
-292 GVNKGLRILSE
+292 GVNKGIRILSE
-303 VNIYVSIGLLL
+303 INIYVSIGLLL
-314 FILMMGN
+314 FILFVGN

-336 ISQFPQLSLTSFPF
+336 ISQFPKLSLTSFPF

-389 EFVAGTLIIPLLF
+389 EFVTGTLVIPLLF

-412 SALHSVIFDGNTQLA
+412 SALYSVIFDGNTQLA
-427 TTVLAN
+427 TTVLEN

-443 QYPWFPFLAGVAT
+443 QYPGFMFTAGVAT

-479 KFSNIEHDSPRWLS
+479 KFTNIEHDSPRWLS
-493 VFWALA
+493 VFWAIA

-548 QASTSMNAAPVV
+548 QASTSLNAAPVV

-565 FNWKK
+565 LNWKK

-576 LHANLSQTQQML
+576 LHPSLSQTRTML
-588 EEVCKPAMQA
+588 DNVCKPAIEA
-598 VATEFINKG
+598 VATELIDKG
-607 IQVDLAEKALDD
+607 IQVNIQEKSLEE
-619 EPELSH
+619 EPELYH

-632 DEEENFVYQIW
+632 DEEENFVYEIW
-643 PIRYDTPNFSSRGKR
+643 PVRYDTPNFSSRGKR
-658 TKKYY
+658 TKRYY
-663 YRLETYLFEGSQG
+663 YRLESYLFEGSQG

-695 ERHLMFLHINRISPG
+695 ERHMMYLHINRISPG
-710 KRPLFPDPDQ
+710 KRPLFPDREI